1 MSIKKTIFFFGIGLS
16 ALFAEKELP
25 VLNKYSFGM
34 RQLSPE
40 DSLKNVNKDMNSV
53 FKQVSKIEELLKKVS
68 QLDKFEVID
77 LENGTMKRLKDK
89 ARLYGVER
97 QTRQAL
103 TEEIQLLL
111 KEIQNYAVKREKKAK
126 EKVEK
131 AVLKRKVMLELTRKN
146 LL

>member
-77 LENGTMKRLKDK
+77 LENGTMKLLKD
-89 ARLYGVER
+89 
-97 QTRQAL
+97 
-103 TEEIQLLL
+103 
-111 KEIQNYAVKREKKAK
+111 
-126 EKVEK
+126 
-131 AVLKRKVMLELTRKN
+131 
-146 LL
+146 